1 MEESYLISLSRQ
13 DIKRLW
19 KKIKKNKD
27 LEAVNVKITIPDK
40 KIALDNLKPE

>member
-13 DIKRLW
+13 DIRRLW

-27 LEAVNVKITIPDK
+27 LETVNVKITIPDK
-40 KIALDNLKPE
+40 KIALDNKSE

>member
-1 MEESYLISLSRQ
+1 MESYLISLSRQ
-13 DIKRLW
+13 DIRRLW

-27 LEAVNVKITIPDK
+27 LKTVNVKITIPDK

>member
-13 DIKRLW
+13 DIRRLY

-27 LEAVNVKITIPDK
+27 LETVNVKITIPDK
-40 KIALDNLKPE
+40 KIALDNSKSE